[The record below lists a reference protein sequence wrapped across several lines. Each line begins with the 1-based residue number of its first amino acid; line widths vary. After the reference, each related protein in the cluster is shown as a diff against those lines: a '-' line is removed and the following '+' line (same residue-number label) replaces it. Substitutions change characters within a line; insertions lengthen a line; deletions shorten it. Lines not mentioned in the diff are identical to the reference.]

1 METEELIKEFLQN
14 LSKIEEQHKEVLL
27 KLKIIE
33 RLTIRNIE
41 IQKILEENG

>member
-1 METEELIKEFLQN
+1 MEAEELIKEFLQN